1 MQANELVTQ
10 ADALKAEID
19 KLRPLKPEV
28 ERRIMQKFRLDWN
41 YHSNAIEGNSLTL
54 GETRA
59 FLLEGL
65 TANGKP
71 MKDHLDIKGHDDLI
85 TFLELFIQRKET
97 LTEAAIREM
106 HKILL
111 KEPYE
116 VDAITPDSRIV
127 KKKVQLG
134 AYKTE
139 PNCARM
145 QSGEI
150 HQYVL
155 PEDVP
160 AKMAELVEWHR
171 QQDAR
176 TDSHPVFHAAIFH
189 HRFVSI
195 HPFDDGNGR
204 MARILMNLILMR
216 SGFPPAVIKLQDR
229 NPYIAALRQA
239 DAGETEGIMSFVAQN
254 LVDTETLYLR
264 GAQGKSI
271 EDLDDIDKE
280 IALFKQQLTHVEV
293 TLPLTHQLQRES
305 IEKSVMPLLDAVEIK
320 LSQFD
325 DLFFSN
331 LSAVTISSAQQFIPN
346 QRRNPNGT
354 VGLFAPNTTST
365 DKRGTAGKQ
374 LKGLFDQQQNL
385 LNLVKVIFNW
395 RRFTKAY
402 LDTFDLNLSLEFKF
416 EELQLVITSSEQK
429 TQLVSKRYPHQLTKE
444 EIHTVASTLAKTS
457 LEVIRQQTGKKPA
470 A

>member
-1 MQANELVTQ
+1 MQENELIAQ
-10 ADALKAEID
+10 ADALKAGID

-171 QQDAR
+171 QQDVR
-176 TDSHPVFHAAIFH
+176 TDSHPIFHAAIFH

-216 SGFPPAVIKLQDR
+216 SGFPPAIIKLQDR

-239 DAGETEGIMSFVAQN
+239 DAGETEGIVSLVAQN

-264 GAQGKSI
+264 GAQGESI

-280 IALFKQQLTHVEV
+280 IALFKQQLTHVEI
-293 TLPLTHQLQRES
+293 TLPLTRQIQHET
-305 IEKSVMPLLDAVEIK
+305 IEKSVILLLNAVETK
-320 LSQFD
+320 FQQFD
-325 DLFFSN
+325 ELFSEN
-331 LSAVTISSAQQFIPN
+331 ISGVTIFCAQGFIPN
-346 QRRNPNGT
+346 HVRNPNGT
-354 VGLFAPNTTST
+354 MRAVQPNIAST
-365 DKRGTAGKQ
+365 GKRGTAGNQ
-374 LKGLFDQQQNL
+374 LKGLFDQQQNI
-385 LNLVKVIFNW
+385 LNIVNVLFTW

-402 LDTFDLNLSLEFKF
+402 LDTFDLNLLIEFRF
-416 EELQLVITSSEQK
+416 EELQLVINLATK
-429 TQLVSKRYPHQLTKE
+429 KMQLLSKRYPHQLTKE
-444 EIHTVASTLAKTS
+444 EIHTVASTLAKTT
-457 LEVIRQQTGKKPA
+457 LELIRQQTSKKPA

>member
-1 MQANELVTQ
+1 MQTNEQLTQ
-10 ADALKAEID
+10 VDALKTEID
-19 KLRPLKPEV
+19 KLRPLKPED

-71 MKDHLDIKGHDDLI
+71 LKDHLDIKGHDELI
-85 TFLELFIQRKET
+85 TFLELFIQKKEI

-116 VDAITPDSRIV
+116 TDAITPDGRIV

-139 PNCARM
+139 PNCVRM
-145 QSGEI
+145 NTGEI
-150 HQYVL
+150 HPYIL

-160 AKMAELVEWHR
+160 AKMTELVEWHR
-171 QQDAR
+171 QQDGKN
-176 TDSHPVFHAAIFH
+176 DSHPVLQAALFH

-216 SGFPPAVIKLQDR
+216 AGYPPVVIKLQER
-229 NPYIAALRQA
+229 NPYVAALRRA
-239 DAGETEGIMSFVAQN
+239 DAGETEGIVSFIAQN
-254 LVDTETLYLR
+254 LVEAESLYLR
-264 GAQGKSI
+264 GAKGESV
-271 EDLDDIDKE
+271 EESDDVDKE

-293 TLPLTHQLQRES
+293 TLPLTHQVQRES
-305 IEKSVMPLLDAVEIK
+305 FDKSVIPLLDAIEKK
-320 LSQFD
+320 LQQFD
-325 DLFFSN
+325 ELFYNNS
-331 LSAVTISSAQQFIPN
+331 SRISVAASQAFPAQI
-346 QRRNPNGT
+346 QRHPGGAITHVPFNPVSMG
-354 VGLFAPNTTST
+354 
-365 DKRGTAGKQ
+365 KRGTAGKQ
-374 LKGLFDQQQNL
+374 AKALFDQNPIV
-385 LNLVKVIFNW
+385 LNCVLANFSW
-395 RRFTKAY
+395 QRFTKG
-402 LDTFDLNLSLEFKF
+402 LLNAFNLAFSIEFRF
-416 EELQLVITSSEQK
+416 EELQLVITSVEQK
-429 TQLVSKRYPHQLTKE
+429 MPLASKRYPHYLSNE
-444 EIHTVASTLAKTS
+444 EIRSIASTFTKGILQSIREHTDKKTN
-457 LEVIRQQTGKKPA
+457 
-470 A
+470 